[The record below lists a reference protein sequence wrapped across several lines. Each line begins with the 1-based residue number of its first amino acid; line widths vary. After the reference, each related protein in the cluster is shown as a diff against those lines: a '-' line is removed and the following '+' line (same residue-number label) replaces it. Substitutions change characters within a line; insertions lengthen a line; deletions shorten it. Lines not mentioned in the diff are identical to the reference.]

1 MRDPQ
6 GTISLLIGG
15 GTPQTVRLAQTY
27 FTNLPVGSWYHIAS
41 VGTGPG
47 NPVTLYLTPVS
58 ATTVSAMQSTT
69 TLQGPNGNY
78 PTDAAHD
85 LTIGSR
91 NTPSIPL
98 QSLKGDMVNQAIY
111 NRALSPV
118 EIQELFQY
126 GKAQTYVNNLWQNK
140 VLVHDVDGN
149 GVIQPLDLLLVVN
162 RLLTSGTGPL
172 PAPSGNKP
180 PPYLDVTGNGS
191 VEPLD
196 ALTIVNWLLLHPDG
210 GGPGSPGSGGGGGG
224 GTATMVASAEN
235 DSADDAV
242 DALTASLDAGP
253 TGASVVNT
261 FATSG
266 PPAEVAAQPVV
277 QVFALAAPADSPSG
291 ISAAPIGQVVSD
303 SEPAP
308 NRPLL
313 PRSCQ

>member
-1 MRDPQ
+1 
-6 GTISLLIGG
+6 
-15 GTPQTVRLAQTY
+15 
-27 FTNLPVGSWYHIAS
+27 
-41 VGTGPG
+41 
-47 NPVTLYLTPVS
+47 
-58 ATTVSAMQSTT
+58 MQSTT

-85 LTIGSR
+85 LTIGAR
-91 NTPSIPL
+91 NTPSTPL
-98 QSLKGDMVNQAIY
+98 QALKGDMVNQAIY
-111 NRALSPV
+111 NRPLSPV

-196 ALTIVNWLLLHPDG
+196 VLTIVNWLLLHPDG

-224 GTATMVASAEN
+224 VHRWSR
-235 DSADDAV
+235 
-242 DALTASLDAGP
+242 
-253 TGASVVNT
+253 
-261 FATSG
+261 
-266 PPAEVAAQPVV
+266 QP
-277 QVFALAAPADSPSG
+277 
-291 ISAAPIGQVVSD
+291 
-303 SEPAP
+303 
-308 NRPLL
+308 RTTL
-313 PRSCQ
+313 PMTRSMR